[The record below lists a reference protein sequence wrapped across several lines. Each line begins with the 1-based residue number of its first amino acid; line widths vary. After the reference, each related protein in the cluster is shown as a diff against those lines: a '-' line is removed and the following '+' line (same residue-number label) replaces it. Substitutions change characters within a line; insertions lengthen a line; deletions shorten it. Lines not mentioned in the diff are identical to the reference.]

1 MEINNQ
7 KWKLITR
14 NGFLYDDFY
23 RKKRKT
29 PKSLASWDISVN
41 FQTVNRYIFCKLLS
55 IFKTFLILDFAVTTT
70 SQFLRTLP
78 NFKAKTKRGNV

>member
-1 MEINNQ
+1 MM
-7 KWKLITR
+7 LAR
-14 NGFLYDDFY
+14 NLQGKSVTFLWIHRVTFGFY

-41 FQTVNRYIFCKLLS
+41 FQTVTRYRFCKLLS

-70 SQFLRTLP
+70 SQFLRT
-78 NFKAKTKRGNV
+78 